1 MPNHFADAFVGVIKK
16 LDSRIS
22 NSESVNKEHTRAI
35 TKLQADVADI
45 KKNMDLILEFMKKSM
60 LSE

>member
-1 MPNHFADAFVGVIKK
+1 MPNDFADAFVGVIKK

-22 NSESVNKEHTRAI
+22 NSESVNKESRRAI